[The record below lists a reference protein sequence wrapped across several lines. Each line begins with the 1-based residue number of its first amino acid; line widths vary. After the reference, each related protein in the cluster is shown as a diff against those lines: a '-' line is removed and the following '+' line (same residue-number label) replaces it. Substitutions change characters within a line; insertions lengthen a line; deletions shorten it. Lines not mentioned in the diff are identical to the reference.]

1 MCAVACRKPAVSPQS
16 QHHEFF
22 FFFLPGGAQ
31 QEQSVCQCV
40 LRGWQRVRRER
51 EGRAQL
57 PVHRGE
63 TLQASAAAEGC
74 HRAVSLT
81 HFFHSAF
88 PELQAP
94 QEVSMW
100 QQREDLQ
107 EPL

>member
-16 QHHEFF
+16 QHHELFLF
-22 FFFLPGGAQ
+22 CFFLSGGAQ

-40 LRGWQRVRRER
+40 LRSWQRVCRER

-74 HRAVSLT
+74 YRAVSLT
-81 HFFHSAF
+81 HFLHSAF

-94 QEVSMW
+94 QEVSVR
-100 QQREDLQ
+100 QQRQDL
-107 EPL
+107 